1 MEAVDI
7 DKAFDNLVLADQIE
21 SEKGYK
27 VSFSVDIA
35 CLIGK
40 QANLTDICLCIQG
53 CLKTCKF
60 SSIGYPNLC

>member
-27 VSFSVDIA
+27 VSFSVEIA

-40 QANLTDICLCIQG
+40 QTNLTDICWCFQA
-53 CLKTCKF
+53 CLK
-60 SSIGYPNLC
+60 I